1 MKQTLSLILA
11 LALAL
16 LAACSSDSNYKPDD
30 SVDWPSQPIDFTRAE
45 TYHES
50 GPIDLSGDLDLGQLI
65 EIAADRNARLAAARQ
80 RWLASVERPS
90 QARSLPDPL
99 LRYTEFIDPI
109 ETRVGPNNRRFD
121 LIQPIPWPGK
131 LSVAGKLA
139 EEQAKIKELE
149 YHIALRD
156 TVANVK
162 VSYAE
167 YAFLRKAIEIVEQN
181 RTLARQMA
189 EKASAL
195 YATSKKGKR
204 DVVTLFDSLKAQS
217 QLAQLAYDFITLDE
231 LRMVEATN
239 INSFLSR
246 EPRAPLGAPKDL
258 PYRLLN
264 VNIEQLYA
272 MGLTYRQ
279 ELQAKVHAIA
289 AAHEAQR
296 LAELA
301 RVPDFSV
308 GVTYSQI
315 GSAIA
320 PIPDSGKDAWG
331 ISLGMTLP
339 IWVTK
344 NRARIAEA
352 TNRRYAAE
360 RDRQAEVDDMMARI
374 TKVYFRLQNAERLV
388 RLYKE
393 SLIPQAEE
401 AMEIA
406 EQWRDVGRDTIGRY
420 LEAQSVWL
428 NFQLAY
434 HRALADYEQMVARM
448 EQLVGTSLGHLRGER
463 SSDEEK

>member
-1 MKQTLSLILA
+1 MKPKSSLSLA

-16 LAACSSDSNYKPDD
+16 LAACSSASDYKPDG
-30 SVDWPSQPIDFTRAE
+30 SVDWPSQPVDFSRAE

-65 EIAADRNARLAAARQ
+65 EIAAERNPRLAAARQ
-80 RWLASVERPS
+80 RWLASAQRPA
-90 QARSLPDPL
+90 QARALPDPL
-99 LRYTEFIDPI
+99 LRYTEYIEPI
-109 ETRVGPNNRRFD
+109 ETRAGPLNRRFD
-121 LIQPIPWPGK
+121 LTQPIPWPGK

-139 EEQAKIKELE
+139 SEESKIKELE

-167 YAFLRKAIEIVEQN
+167 YVFLRKALGIVQRN
-181 RTLARQMA
+181 RKLAQQLA

-217 QLAQLAYDFITLDE
+217 QLAQLAYDTITLEE
-231 LRMVEATN
+231 LRVVEATN

-246 EPRAPLGAPKDL
+246 APRAPLGAPRDL
-258 PYRLLN
+258 AYRMLN
-264 VNIEQLYA
+264 ASVEDLYA
-272 MGLTYRQ
+272 LGLRYRQ
-279 ELQAKVHAIA
+279 ELQAAVHAIG
-289 AAHEAQR
+289 AAHEAER
-296 LAELA
+296 LAKLA

-308 GVTYSQI
+308 GVTYSQV
-315 GSAIA
+315 GQ
-320 PIPDSGKDAWG
+320 PLVPGPDGGDDAWG

-352 TNRRYAAE
+352 TSRRYAAE
-360 RDRQAEVDDMMARI
+360 RDRQARIDDFMARI

-420 LEAQSVWL
+420 LEAQGVWL

-434 HRALADYEQMVARM
+434 HRALADYEQMVARL

-463 SSDEEK
+463 SSDEED